1 MQVVLLNLNG
11 TDGTLTG
18 IDICLVV
25 HHRTVLCL
33 QLSKHLR
40 EFVECLSLQALT
52 QFRVLRHRRQLV
64 TLQHGLDIQSRAS
77 TEDGCLASTYY
88 IIISIEEV
96 LLILEEVVLR
106 AWLGNVDKMIG
117 DLYRGER

>member
-25 HHRTVLCL
+25 HVRARLCL

-77 TEDGCLASTYY
+77 TEDGRLASTYY

-117 DLYRGER
+117 NIDH